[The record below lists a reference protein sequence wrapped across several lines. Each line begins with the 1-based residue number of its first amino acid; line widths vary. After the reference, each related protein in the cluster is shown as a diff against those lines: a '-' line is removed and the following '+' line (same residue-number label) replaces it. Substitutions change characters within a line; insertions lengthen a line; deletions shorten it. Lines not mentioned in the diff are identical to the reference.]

1 MAAQTESGGTHFDAG
16 DPLPEDYRGLLYKV
30 LKVAADTET
39 SLLFPET
46 DWLKVIIDL
55 APSPPDRIRITH
67 LYWEE
72 LNHGWFFY
80 KIWQDL
86 GVTPTADDYRGTRE
100 VYFAATP
107 LETWTDVALMN
118 CLTDRVGLYQYRNMA
133 GCSYLP
139 LARIIP
145 KIEKDEVGHAGMG
158 YENLKTI
165 CETPGGKAEAQRQ
178 LAKWYPVALDM
189 FGRSDS
195 RREEAYIRWGLKK
208 HRNEELRQAYLRE
221 VRPLLEGL
229 GLEVPDEKLNRKF
242 L

>member
-1 MAAQTESGGTHFDAG
+1 MAVTPKEYGAT
-16 DPLPEDYRGLLYKV
+16 DPLPEEYRQLLYKV

-46 DWLKVIIDL
+46 DWLKGIIDL
-55 APSPPDRIRITH
+55 APTPEDRIRIAH

-72 LNHGWFFY
+72 LNHGWLFY

-86 GVTPTADDYRGTRE
+86 GVTPTAADYRGTRE
-100 VYFAATP
+100 VYFAETP
-107 LETWTDVALMN
+107 LETWMDVVLMN

-133 GCSYLP
+133 DCSYLP
-139 LARIIP
+139 LARVIP
-145 KIEKDEVGHAGMG
+145 KIEKDEVGHAALG
-158 YENLKTI
+158 YEGLKRL
-165 CETPGGKAEAQRQ
+165 CQRPESKAHAQRL

-195 RREEAYIRWGLKK
+195 KRESAYIVWGLKK
-208 HRNEELRQAYLRE
+208 HRNEELRHAYVRE

-229 GLEVPDEKLNRKF
+229 GLEAPEERLNRKF

>member
-1 MAAQTESGGTHFDAG
+1 MTATATRSDAQFDAG
-16 DPLPEDYRGLLYKV
+16 DRLPEEYRELLGKV

-46 DWLKVIIDL
+46 DWLKGIIDL
-55 APSPPDRIRITH
+55 APTPADRIRITR

-86 GVTPTADDYRGTRE
+86 GVTPTADDYQGTRE

-107 LETWTDVALMN
+107 LETWTDVGLLN

-139 LARIIP
+139 LARVVP
-145 KIEKDEVGHAGMG
+145 KIEKDEVGHAGLG
-158 YENLKTI
+158 YQTLKAI
-165 CETPGGKAEAQRQ
+165 CETPQGRADVQRL

-195 RREEAYIRWGLKK
+195 KREEAYLRWGLKK
-208 HRNEELRQAYLRE
+208 HRNEELRQAYIRE

-229 GLEVPDEKLNRKF
+229 GLEVPHEKLNRKF

>member
-1 MAAQTESGGTHFDAG
+1 MTGTATRSNAQFEAG
-16 DPLPEDYRGLLYKV
+16 EPLPDEYRQLLYKV

-46 DWLKVIIDL
+46 DWLKAIIDL
-55 APSPPDRIRITH
+55 APTPADRIRITR

-86 GVTPTADDYRGTRE
+86 GLTPTADDYQGTRE

-118 CLTDRVGLYQYRNMA
+118 CLTDRVGLHQYRNMA

-139 LARIIP
+139 LARIVP
-145 KIEKDEVGHAGMG
+145 KIEKDEVGHTALG
-158 YENLKTI
+158 YATLKTI
-165 CETPGGKAEAQRQ
+165 CETSRGKADAQRL

-195 RREEAYIRWGLKK
+195 KREKAYMRWGLKK
-208 HRNEELRQAYLRE
+208 HRNEELRQAYIRE

>member
-1 MAAQTESGGTHFDAG
+1 MTETATRSDAQFEAG
-16 DPLPEDYRGLLYKV
+16 QPLPDEYRQLLYKV

-46 DWLKVIIDL
+46 DWLKGIIDL
-55 APSPPDRIRITH
+55 APTPADRIRITR

-80 KIWQDL
+80 KIWEEL

-107 LETWTDVALMN
+107 LSTWTDVGLMN
-118 CLTDRVGLYQYRNMA
+118 CLTDRAGLYQYRNMA

-139 LARIIP
+139 LARVVP
-145 KIEKDEVGHAGMG
+145 KIEKDEIGHAGLG
-158 YENLKTI
+158 YQVLKGM
-165 CETPGGKAEAQRQ
+165 CETASGKAEVQRL

-195 RREEAYIRWGLKK
+195 RREDAYIRWGLKK
-208 HRNEELRQAYLRE
+208 HRNEELRQAYIRE

-229 GLEVPDEKLNRKF
+229 GLDVPDEKLNRKF

>member
-1 MAAQTESGGTHFDAG
+1 MDDGTASVTKFEAT
-16 DPLPEDYRGLLYKV
+16 DPLPDEYRKLLYKV

-46 DWLKVIIDL
+46 DWLKGIIDL
-55 APSPPDRIRITH
+55 APTPQDRIRITR

-72 LNHGWFFY
+72 LNHGWLFY

-86 GVTPTADDYRGTRE
+86 GVTPAPADYLTTRE
-100 VYFAATP
+100 VYFADTP
-107 LETWTDVALMN
+107 LETWTDVVLMN
-118 CLTDRVGLYQYRNMA
+118 CLSDRVGLHQYRNME

-139 LARIIP
+139 LARVLP
-145 KIEKDEVGHAGMG
+145 KIAQDEVGHAGLG
-158 YENLKTI
+158 YENLRTL
-165 CETPGGKAEAQRQ
+165 CATADGRAGAQRL

-189 FGRSDS
+189 FGRSES
-195 RREEAYIRWGLKK
+195 KREGAYQRWGLKK
-208 HRNEELRQAYLRE
+208 LGNEELRQGFIRE

-229 GLEVPDEKLNRKF
+229 DLDVPDEKLNRKF

>member
-1 MAAQTESGGTHFDAG
+1 MAAQTEHGGTQFDAG
-16 DPLPEDYRGLLYKV
+16 DPLPEEYRALLYKV

-46 DWLKVIIDL
+46 DWLKGIIDL
-55 APSPPDRIRITH
+55 APTPADRIRITH

-80 KIWQDL
+80 KIWQGL
-86 GVTPTADDYRGTRE
+86 GVTPTAADYRGTRE

-107 LETWTDVALMN
+107 LETWTDVGLMN

-139 LARIIP
+139 LARIVP
-145 KIEKDEVGHAGMG
+145 KIEKDEVGHAGLG
-158 YENLKTI
+158 YQALKTI
-165 CETPGGKAEAQRQ
+165 CETPPGKADVQR
-178 LAKWYPVALDM
+178 LLTKWYPVALDM

-195 RREEAYIRWGLKK
+195 KREDAYLGWGLKK

>member
-1 MAAQTESGGTHFDAG
+1 MSDVSEVKQFEAG
-16 DPLPEDYRGLLYKV
+16 DPLPDEYRQLLSKV

-46 DWLKVIIDL
+46 DWLKGIIDL
-55 APSPPDRIRITH
+55 APTPEDRIRITR

-80 KIWQDL
+80 KIWEGL

-100 VYFAATP
+100 VYFAATQ
-107 LETWTDVALMN
+107 LENWAAVALMN
-118 CLTDRVGLYQYRNMA
+118 CLTDRVGLYQYRNMD

-139 LARIIP
+139 LARIVP
-145 KIEKDEVGHAGMG
+145 KIAKDEVGHAGLG
-158 YENLKTI
+158 YQNLKTL
-165 CETPGGKAEAQRQ
+165 CETAEGKADAQR
-178 LAKWYPVALDM
+178 LLVKWYPVALDM
-189 FGRSDS
+189 FGRSES
-195 RREEAYIRWGLKK
+195 KREGAYKQWGLKK
-208 HRNEELRQAYLRE
+208 SGNEELRQAYLRE

-229 GLEVPDEKLNRKF
+229 GLEVPDERLNRKF